1 MELAQVALI
10 VSAISILISFVSL
23 WFTHLKPF
31 KLSVENSV
39 PRLSMY
45 RILNDKNEVTH
56 WIPSFDMALTFM
68 NLGKIAGSI
77 NDVRLVGDFITKEG
91 KERVCFYPNYVVGYS
106 EFHQSGNDRSQWL
119 KSAIKGG
126 WYPLCVRGQG
136 DVSIHL
142 VLERSGQGMSFKNK
156 KVGKMSLNLE
166 VSHSKSKQWESI
178 AVYEA
183 TVPEIIYDQ
192 NTTLSYQ
199 NPKLEPL
206 RKHV

>member
-31 KLSVENSV
+31 KLNVENSA
-39 PRLSMY
+39 PRLSIY

-56 WIPSFDMALTFM
+56 WVPSFDMALTFM

-91 KERVCFYPNYVVGYS
+91 RERVCFYPRYVVDYS
-106 EFHQSGNDRSQWL
+106 KFNQRSNDRSQWL
-119 KSAIKGG
+119 ISAIKGD

-136 DVSIHL
+136 DVSVHL
-142 VLERSGQGMSFKNK
+142 VLEGSGQGRILKIK
-156 KVGKMSLNLE
+156 KVGQMNLSFE
-166 VSHSKSKQWESI
+166 VSYSKSKQWESI
-178 AVYEA
+178 EAYEA
-183 TVPEIIYDQ
+183 SVPEIIYDQ
-192 NTTLSYQ
+192 NCTISYQ